1 MSENSKPKLLTI
13 ILLII
18 GACAM
23 LFLSY
28 GCVLDW
34 INKIETGKDWLVN
47 LFYHPITGVI
57 SIFFFTLFVI
67 FGIEKISPGRME
79 GIKNY
84 LEEKKSVVL
93 LFIVVTI
100 ISLILLIINSY
111 ILLGAGT
118 SGVEGL
124 VAFHTLTGV
133 LFGVSLMILILKG
146 FISRYLN
153 NPRKWQYYIIICVI
167 VNVSVF
173 LAIVLIARAM
183 GLLTI

>member
-13 ILLII
+13 IVLFV
-18 GACAM
+18 GACVM
-23 LFLSY
+23 LLLSY
-28 GCVLDW
+28 ACVLDW
-34 INKIETGKDWLVN
+34 IIKIETGKDWLVN

-57 SIFFFTLFVI
+57 SIIFFTLLVI

-84 LEEKKSVVL
+84 LDEKKSVGL
-93 LFIVVTI
+93 LFIVVAI
-100 ISLILLIINSY
+100 ISLILLIINS
-111 ILLGAGT
+111 IMLLGAGT

-124 VAFHTLTGV
+124 IAFHTLTGV
-133 LFGVSLMILILKG
+133 LFGVSLMILILKS

-153 NPRKWQYYIIICVI
+153 NPKKWQNYIIICII
-167 VNVSVF
+167 VTIGVF
-173 LAIVLIARAM
+173 VLIVLIARVM